1 MTFFGQIAYVVRH
14 EVQAFLRYPKLM
26 LATVAVAL
34 LPALYA
40 VIYLS
45 SVWDPAANTGALP
58 VALVNLDDGVEY
70 RDQVFNVGWQMV
82 SNLKHSARF
91 GYVDYHDAN
100 EARQLV
106 RQGTLAFALII
117 PHDFSSNAI
126 PGALPGGGKLVIYSS
141 EGNNYEA
148 TSIAR
153 QFATELGHEVNERLN
168 ERRWA
173 LVLSNAAGSQRSVSQ
188 LRAGVHQLQMGA
200 QELNAGTTQTA
211 TAAKT
216 LTNGAGRLN
225 EGVGQLTSGFKQLGA
240 GLRTMDARR
249 PPNSELTRLKNGA
262 DTLAAGHVELGQGM
276 ETLQYGSQKIQEGVN
291 GFREEANNSVLVSTK
306 VKENIGQLSSGL
318 TQLDEG
324 LKAAAEAQQKLSDGA
339 SRLSAGVGT
348 LTNGMR
354 ALTGGVRTAV
364 SKLPEDSQLD
374 ELGSGAGALASGSS
388 ALAEGLQKVKTGSM
402 TLRGGLDLLANSLPT
417 TIETPEGSAE
427 GLANSV
433 QPVMEVEAQVQ
444 NSGSGFAANIIP
456 GSLWL
461 GAGIAAFLI
470 HVRTLPRQAQR
481 FSRAAKLLGK
491 LVLPMAVVLLQA
503 ALVWATVLYLLKI
516 RVVTPGVFALTLG
529 VAAMTFLALV
539 FLLTKAFGDA
549 GKALAMVL
557 LAVQLSSSGGVLPVE
572 LSGGLFAQISPWLP
586 LTWVVRAIKAS
597 MFGAYDG
604 SWHQPVLMVTA
615 AGAAALLVAA
625 YLGRWRYV
633 KAGAMRPAVDL

>member
-1 MTFFGQIAYVVRH
+1 MTFIQQIAYVARN

-70 RDQVFNVGWQMV
+70 RDQVFNVGWQVV
-82 SNLKHSARF
+82 SKLKHSARF
-91 GYVDYHDAN
+91 GYVDYHDAE
-100 EARQLV
+100 EARQRV
-106 RQGTLAFALII
+106 RQGKLAFALII
-117 PHDFSSNAI
+117 PRDFSSNAI
-126 PGALPGGGKLVIYSS
+126 PGAQPGGGKLVIYAS

-148 TSIAR
+148 ASIAR
-153 QFATELGHEVNERLN
+153 QFATELGHEVNESLN

-173 LVLSNAAGSQRSVSQ
+173 LVLTNAAGSQRSVSQ
-188 LRAGVHQLQMGA
+188 LRAGVHQLQVGA
-200 QELNAGTTQTA
+200 QELSAGTTQTA
-211 TAAKT
+211 SAAKT
-216 LTNGAGRLN
+216 LTNGANRVSD
-225 EGVGQLTSGFKQLGA
+225 GVGLLTSGFKQLGA

-249 PPNSELTRLKNGA
+249 PPNSELNRLKSGA
-262 DTLAAGHVELGQGM
+262 DALAEGHTELGQGM
-276 ETLQYGSQKIQEGVN
+276 EALQYGTQKIQEGVN
-291 GFREEANNSVLVSTK
+291 GFKEEANNSMLVPTK

-318 TQLDEG
+318 SQLDDG
-324 LKAAAEAQQKLSDGA
+324 LKSAAEAQQKLSDGA

-348 LTNGMR
+348 LTNGVR
-354 ALTGGVRTAV
+354 ALTGGIRTAV

-374 ELGSGAGALASGSS
+374 ELGTGASALASGSN
-388 ALAEGLQKVKTGSM
+388 ALAEGLQKVKAGSL
-402 TLRGGLDLLANSLPT
+402 TLHGGLDLLANSLPT
-417 TIETPEGSAE
+417 TLETPEGSAE

-456 GSLWL
+456 ASLWL

-470 HVRTLPRQAQR
+470 HVRSLPRQAQR
-481 FSRAAKLLGK
+481 FARAAQLLGK
-491 LVLPMAVVLLQA
+491 LVLPMAVVVVQA

-516 RVVTPGVFALTLG
+516 RVVTPGAFALTLG

-604 SWHQPVLMVTA
+604 GWHQPVLLVAA
-615 AGAAALLVAA
+615 AGAVALLVAA